1 MTCLLTENLRRLRFQ
16 IHSAFTLLTVSCY
29 KFASNSSLSP
39 SSILI
44 NLWGRA
50 SYFGL
55 FYCISSGKCEGKSF
69 CWAHYFQFTSR
80 FVKKKKKP
88 TQECKRIRSPLFS
101 DIFLCLFRLATN
113 LQSSFLFPFFLSF
126 FLAVY
131 YWSRFFCSCYCA
143 YRQWPSP
150 PRDPGWCNHHQ
161 LPLNQHVFI
170 SVIFQSSE
178 CAAPEQSVNQSPKQN
193 SRQRER
199 KRFREENLI
208 FC

>member
-16 IHSAFTLLTVSCY
+16 IHSAFTFLTVSCY

-50 SYFGL
+50 GYFWL

-80 FVKKKKKP
+80 FVKKKGP
-88 TQECKRIRSPLFS
+88 TQECKRIRSSLFS

-113 LQSSFLFPFFLSF
+113 LQSSFLFPFP
-126 FLAVY
+126 
-131 YWSRFFCSCYCA
+131 
-143 YRQWPSP
+143 PSP
-150 PRDPGWCNHHQ
+150 FSWLCTIEAGPFALVIVHTVNGP
-161 LPLNQHVFI
+161 LPLETRAGAI
-170 SVIFQSSE
+170 ITSY
-178 CAAPEQSVNQSPKQN
+178 P
-193 SRQRER
+193 
-199 KRFREENLI
+199 
-208 FC
+208 

>member
-1 MTCLLTENLRRLRFQ
+1 MRGNHFAGLTIFNLLL
-16 IHSAFTLLTVSCY
+16 
-29 KFASNSSLSP
+29 ASS
-39 SSILI
+39 
-44 NLWGRA
+44 
-50 SYFGL
+50 
-55 FYCISSGKCEGKSF
+55 
-69 CWAHYFQFTSR
+69 
-80 FVKKKKKP
+80 KKKKP

-113 LQSSFLFPFFLSF
+113 LRSSFLFPFFLSLF
-126 FLAVY
+126 PGCVLLKQVLLLLLL
-131 YWSRFFCSCYCA
+131 CI
-143 YRQWPSP
+143 PSMALS

-208 FC
+208 FF